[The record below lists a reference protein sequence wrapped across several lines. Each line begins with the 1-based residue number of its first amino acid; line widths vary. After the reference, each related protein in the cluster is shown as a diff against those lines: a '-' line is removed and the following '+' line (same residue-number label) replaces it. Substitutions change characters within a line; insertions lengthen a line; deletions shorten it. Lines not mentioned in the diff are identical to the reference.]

1 VNLKPE
7 TKTKPETN
15 QFMQSNLS
23 LSEFRRRLT
32 DNTEIGSPK
41 AALGQVRVF
50 PLSGAVKPFYG
61 FFDDNNFSLTVNSL
75 KASTYYIINGKYKI
89 VNNRV
94 TVDYIVEAGN
104 KYQQFWSHYSPIILI
119 LAINIFFLFFARGL
133 RRASTIV
140 NLFLLFLAFYSRWY
154 EERKRQKLEK
164 KFISIFEIKR

>member
-1 VNLKPE
+1 
-7 TKTKPETN
+7 
-15 QFMQSNLS
+15 MQSNLS
-23 LSEFRRRLT
+23 LSEFRTRLSN
-32 DNTEIGSPK
+32 NTEIGSPK
-41 AALGQVRVF
+41 AAFGQVRVF

-61 FFDDNNFSLTVNSL
+61 FFDDNSFTLTVNSL
-75 KASTYYIINGKYKI
+75 KASTYYMIKGKYQTA
-89 VNNRV
+89 NNG
-94 TVDYIVEAGN
+94 VEVFYSVESGN

-119 LAINIFFLFFARGL
+119 VAINIFFLFFARGL